1 MKGYENFKENVNKRI
16 HRLEKDIQLLETN
29 GYHIYTQAQTLPPN
43 KVLCSLK
50 KATLEKYM
58 SLRG

>member
-1 MKGYENFKENVNKRI
+1 MNGYENFKELVNTRI

-29 GYHIYTQAQTLPPN
+29 GYHIYTQAQTLTPN

-50 KATLEKYM
+50 KVTLEKYM
-58 SLRG
+58 TLRC